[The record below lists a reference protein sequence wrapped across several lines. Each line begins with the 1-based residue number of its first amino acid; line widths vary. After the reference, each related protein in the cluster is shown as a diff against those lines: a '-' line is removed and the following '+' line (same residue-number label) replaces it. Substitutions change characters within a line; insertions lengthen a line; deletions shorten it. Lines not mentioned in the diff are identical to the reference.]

1 MDLLFEIGTEELPAG
16 EIGPAL
22 DALAHHITRRAAE
35 ARLPIGAVETM
46 ATPRRL
52 ALLVRDIADAA
63 ETVHETVTG
72 PPAKAGFDA
81 DGNPT
86 KAALGFARGRG
97 IDPADLRVIE
107 TDKGPYV
114 GADVTRVGE
123 QAPDL
128 LVTILND
135 AFAAI
140 PWKRSMRWGWRT
152 EAFSRP
158 VHWIVALL
166 DDAVLPVTFAGV
178 ESGRVAFGHR
188 FMAPE
193 AIDIQ
198 SIDSWASQL
207 RDAWVMVDPAERRSA
222 IVTGVTAQAT
232 ERGLTPV
239 YDDALLD
246 EVVHLVE
253 WPVPLV
259 GTFDESLLE
268 VPREVLITSMASHQR
283 YFALQD
289 ASGTL
294 ANAFA
299 FVSNMVVPDP
309 DVVVAGNLRVLRARL
324 EDARFF
330 YREDRKRSLADRV
343 GDLERVVY
351 IDRLGSVAA
360 RARRIERLAG
370 HLAGVLYPG
379 DRAIADHATRAA
391 HLCKTDLVTGMVYE
405 FPELQG
411 IMGRYY
417 AVADGEPAA
426 VADAIADH
434 YAPRGASDATPD
446 QPASICVALA
456 DKLDAIVGCIALG
469 LMPSGS
475 ADPWA
480 LRRAAIGIVRTSIDR
495 GLRFDLSAIVAWAW
509 DGLEADDLR
518 PREQTVNDVV
528 DFVLGRL
535 RALLAVDRP
544 VDIVDAVVAV
554 AADDIPS
561 TPERVRV
568 LDELRSNAD
577 FEPLAAAFKR
587 VVNIVRKATDGAP
600 ELAAQ
605 LAHVDAVRTDLL
617 SDDAERALF
626 DALSD
631 ARPSIDADVDQGRF
645 AEAASTLIAL
655 KPAIDRFF
663 DDVLVNAEDPA
674 VRHNRLALLA
684 RVEAAF
690 TQVAD
695 ISRIQASRT

>member
-1 MDLLFEIGTEELPAG
+1 
-16 EIGPAL
+16 
-22 DALAHHITRRAAE
+22 
-35 ARLPIGAVETM
+35 
-46 ATPRRL
+46 
-52 ALLVRDIADAA
+52 
-63 ETVHETVTG
+63 
-72 PPAKAGFDA
+72 
-81 DGNPT
+81 
-86 KAALGFARGRG
+86 
-97 IDPADLRVIE
+97 
-107 TDKGPYV
+107 
-114 GADVTRVGE
+114 
-123 QAPDL
+123 
-128 LVTILND
+128 
-135 AFAAI
+135 
-140 PWKRSMRWGWRT
+140 
-152 EAFSRP
+152 
-158 VHWIVALL
+158 
-166 DDAVLPVTFAGV
+166 
-178 ESGRVAFGHR
+178 
-188 FMAPE
+188 
-193 AIDIQ
+193 
-198 SIDSWASQL
+198 
-207 RDAWVMVDPAERRSA
+207 MVDPAERRSA

-544 VDIVDAVVAV
+544 VDI
-554 AADDIPS
+554 
-561 TPERVRV
+561 
-568 LDELRSNAD
+568 DELRSNAD